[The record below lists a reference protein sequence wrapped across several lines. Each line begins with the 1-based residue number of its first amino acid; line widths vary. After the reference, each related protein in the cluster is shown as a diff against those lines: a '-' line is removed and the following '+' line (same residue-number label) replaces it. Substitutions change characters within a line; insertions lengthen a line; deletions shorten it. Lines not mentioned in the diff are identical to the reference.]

1 MYKNMIPMPYVP
13 SRLRE
18 KAHEIRKRLWR
29 KKNLTED
36 EKIIQSIVN
45 AIARASVHPGNN
57 NPHWVYLRAKSR
69 LLLKHVGLT
78 DPWKIESWL
87 ENPYPISIDT
97 APK

>member
-1 MYKNMIPMPYVP
+1 MHKNMIPIPYVP
-13 SRLRE
+13 SSLRG
-18 KAHEIRKRLWR
+18 KAHEARKLLWR

-45 AIARASVHPGNN
+45 AIARSSVHPGNN
-57 NPHWVYLRAKSR
+57 NSHWVCLRAKSR

-78 DPWKIESWL
+78 APWKIESWL
-87 ENPYPISIDT
+87 ENPYPISVDI